1 LTIRREFT
9 ILELKG
15 KYMKILIYGVE
26 LTLILL
32 LTLGCVAGQTAETG
46 KEPQQFKLGP
56 ADIACPNGFPCIG
69 KWMISPEMTY
79 ASWLGEI
86 HDGKRLREPINVVI
100 IDPFAKSTEDA
111 VKRFLAACAKAGFTS
126 RPGHSGGYFGWIGD
140 RLYSQIPSEKHHAIA
155 DEPFEF
161 HNNHG
166 RFFGPCFWA
175 GRYYFIGALSREKM
189 DPVTR
194 AEHLYVSF
202 NQARDRFA
210 RGLTEKGGFK
220 ITAFLELDNALLDD
234 PEVGTGDHDGVAV
247 VLTAARQLSSG
258 RNR

>member
-1 LTIRREFT
+1 
-9 ILELKG
+9 
-15 KYMKILIYGVE
+15 MKTLIYGME
-26 LTLILL
+26 LALVFLL
-32 LTLGCVAGQTAETG
+32 MRGIAAGQAAQKG
-46 KEPQQFKLGP
+46 KESEQFKPAP
-56 ADIACPNGFPCIG
+56 ADVAYPDGFPCIG

-79 ASWLGEI
+79 ADWLGVI

-100 IDPFAKSTEDA
+100 IDPFAKSPEDA

-126 RPGHSGGYFGWIGD
+126 RPGHSGGYFGWLGD
-140 RLYSQIPSEKHHAIA
+140 RLYSQIPSEKHHAMA

-166 RFFGPCFWA
+166 RFFGPCLWA
-175 GRYYFIGALSREKM
+175 GRYYFIGTLSREKM
-189 DPVTR
+189 EPVTK

-210 RGLTEKGGFK
+210 RGLMEKGGFK
-220 ITAFLELDNALLDD
+220 ITAFLGLENALLDD
-234 PEVGTGDHDGVAV
+234 PDDGTGDHDGVAV
-247 VLTAARQLSSG
+247 VLTAARQSSSD